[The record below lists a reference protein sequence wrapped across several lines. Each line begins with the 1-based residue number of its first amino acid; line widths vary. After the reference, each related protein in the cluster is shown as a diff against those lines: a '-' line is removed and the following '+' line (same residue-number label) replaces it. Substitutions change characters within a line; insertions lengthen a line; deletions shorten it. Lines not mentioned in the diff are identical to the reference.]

1 MLKKQILECALNK
14 IKLRR
19 QSAENLAYSF
29 FEKAM
34 LDEQFK
40 NNFKDIKQAEIDNAK
55 AQVYGEEPKYDLKQ
69 LKAKQNEILKKLKIS
84 PKAIIPHY
92 SCNKCQDTGY
102 VNGEMCS
109 CLKHEINLILFEKS
123 GLSESNI
130 SFKKC
135 DFSIFDDTQKIK
147 NIYDKLKKWCEK
159 QNVYQNVILIGK
171 TGTGK
176 TYAMQCMANNLLASE
191 SLVYFTSAFELNEN
205 LLKYHTTFDETKSDY
220 ISLLIDPD
228 YLFIDDLGTE
238 PILKNVTR
246 EGLYNIISE
255 RMRKG
260 KKTVISSN
268 LSPDQIKDVYGERI
282 FSRLFCQNTALVI
295 HVENSDLRLKK

>member
-123 GLSESNI
+123 GLRES
-130 SFKKC
+130 
-135 DFSIFDDTQKIK
+135 
-147 NIYDKLKKWCEK
+147 LKK
-159 QNVYQNVILIGK
+159 VV
-171 TGTGK
+171 
-176 TYAMQCMANNLLASE
+176 
-191 SLVYFTSAFELNEN
+191 
-205 LLKYHTTFDETKSDY
+205 
-220 ISLLIDPD
+220 
-228 YLFIDDLGTE
+228 
-238 PILKNVTR
+238 
-246 EGLYNIISE
+246 
-255 RMRKG
+255 
-260 KKTVISSN
+260 
-268 LSPDQIKDVYGERI
+268 
-282 FSRLFCQNTALVI
+282 
-295 HVENSDLRLKK
+295 

>member
-92 SCNKCQDTGY
+92 SCNKCHDTGY

-135 DFSIFDDTQKIK
+135 DFSIFDDPQKIK